1 MFENNEFT
9 RVQKWIL
16 IILFFIFILLSII
29 FIYELIDFYNDYV
42 CSTTTNINWYNTH
55 NCIKYLNH

>member
-1 MFENNEFT
+1 MFENDEFT

-29 FIYELIDFYNDYV
+29 IIYELIDFYNDYV